1 MTAPALP
8 APSRRRARIPVV
20 AGAAACA
27 LALTA
32 ALAIPHGR
40 THPRAPAPPANT
52 DSLIAGAPLQ
62 SARCSNWLRASAADK
77 ALAMRALA
85 YSVGGP
91 TEYKGV
97 RGTTLTTAEGYQLL
111 DNACA
116 NPIARHFLLYEL
128 YIRAAGFRSLWA
140 NGQP

>member
-1 MTAPALP
+1 MTAPALGL
-8 APSRRRARIPVV
+8 PSRRRLGLPAV
-20 AGAAACA
+20 AIAATCA

-32 ALAIPHGR
+32 TLVIPGR
-40 THPRAPAPPANT
+40 ATHPRASARPVNT
-52 DSLIAGAPLQ
+52 DSLIAGAQLQ
-62 SARCSNWLRASAADK
+62 SARCSNWLHASAADK
-77 ALAMRALA
+77 ALAIRALA

-91 TEYKGV
+91 TEYTGV

-116 NPIARHFLLYEL
+116 SPIASHFLLYEL

-140 NGQP
+140 SGQP